1 MRQRDAT
8 KGIRACQG
16 LGNVFLFGEGRGNDS
31 QQRIRIDQVHR
42 TCCQRHATYLSC
54 ENRLSREFLVEEHSL
69 KFISLLFEQVKRMN
83 DKVFF

>member
-31 QQRIRIDQVHR
+31 QQRIRNRSSPSDV
-42 TCCQRHATYLSC
+42 LSKA
-54 ENRLSREFLVEEHSL
+54 RDVSVE
-69 KFISLLFEQVKRMN
+69 
-83 DKVFF
+83 